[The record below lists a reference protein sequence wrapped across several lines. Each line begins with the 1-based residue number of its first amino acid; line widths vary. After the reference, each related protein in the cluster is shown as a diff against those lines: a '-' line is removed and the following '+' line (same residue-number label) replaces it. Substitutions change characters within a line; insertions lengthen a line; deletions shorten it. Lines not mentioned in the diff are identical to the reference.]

1 MPHRLTLISDPTDE
15 FPSNTNTSF
24 KVRIP
29 DGLRLDGQRWQIA
42 LLSLTLPNSD
52 TKILPFASG
61 TNNIVART
69 GWTTIHLKDFVNGA
83 MTTIK
88 SYEGSAEIKDTQVAG
103 ASNGVD
109 YWNKMIQ
116 AHEAKV
122 VEETYKKRQRVLDL
136 KDDPAPV
143 LFIKETMCP
152 SFRWDGEDLIIKR
165 RGTDSTNGSS
175 SANKLYSHFD
185 IAYEVALQ
193 WGLIL
198 VKNDGNVIPGP
209 NLQMQLFED
218 LITPLYPPRKTEL
231 NLEGLISLNG
241 SGLHADP
248 NMDIPRGYDQVLRGT
263 NRYDVIWYFTAV
275 HGGKTEKLVRLSG
288 HFEWRLTNLNATYD
302 AIHKHVG
309 KTIMV
314 YSNLQ
319 QSNSVG
325 SSNVQLLRQL
335 VIPHGEDVGHTYMEP
350 THLEWLPASTQQTD
364 IVEVQLADVEGNLLK
379 LPKGKSLVT
388 VVLSQTV

>member
-263 NRYDVIWYFTAV
+263 KRTVYTNPGPDYCWHIDGYDKIKPNGFAIHGCIDGYSHKVIWLRLDRTNNNLVVIGRYYPDAVKDYGGCPMKVTTDCGTENGLVAETQSYFI
-275 HGGKTEKLVRLSG
+275 G
-288 HFEWRLTNLNATYD
+288 ND
-302 AIHKHVG
+302 
-309 KTIMV
+309 
-314 YSNLQ
+314 
-319 QSNSVG
+319 
-325 SSNVQLLRQL
+325 
-335 VIPHGEDVGHTYMEP
+335 
-350 THLEWLPASTQQTD
+350 
-364 IVEVQLADVEGNLLK
+364 LAHIYETSHIINE
-379 LPKGKSLVT
+379 
-388 VVLSQTV
+388 